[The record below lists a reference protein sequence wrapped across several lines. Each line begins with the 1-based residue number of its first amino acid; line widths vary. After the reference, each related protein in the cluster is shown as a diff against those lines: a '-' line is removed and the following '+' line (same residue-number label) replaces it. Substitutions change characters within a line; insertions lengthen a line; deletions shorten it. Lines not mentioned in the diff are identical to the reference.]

1 MRTLEEFVL
10 VGGRPCLDLVATL
23 GKRHADPV
31 ERIPDPETLGR
42 WFVASGLL
50 SVAPEVDAQDLHR
63 ARRLRE
69 AVHVLI
75 SGTPPDAD
83 AVATLNAEAARPD
96 LAPQLNVDAE
106 GRLTATGFEGHA
118 ASALATIARDA
129 VRLLGSRAA
138 ARIKECQHPDC
149 SLVFLD
155 ETQSGRRRWCSMDR
169 CGNLVK
175 VAAYRSRR
183 SPTS

>member
-1 MRTLEEFVL
+1 VPGIEEFVL

-31 ERIPDPETLGR
+31 ERLPDPETLGR
-42 WFVASGLL
+42 WFVAAGLL
-50 SVAPEVDAQDLHR
+50 SAAPPVHARDLHR

-69 AVHVLI
+69 AIHTLVRSVP
-75 SGTPPDAD
+75 TDAG
-83 AVATLNAEAARPD
+83 AVALLNAEARRPD
-96 LAPQLNVDAE
+96 LAPQLTVAGELARLE
-106 GRLTATGFEGHA
+106 GSA
-118 ASALATIARDA
+118 AAALATVARDA
-129 VRLLGSRAA
+129 VRLLGSPAA
-138 ARIKECQHPDC
+138 ARVKECEHPDC

-183 SPTS
+183 SPAS